1 MIRIFTG
8 FVIYLLWFASVFD
21 PIGKFYAIRYVALFS
36 AIILVAF
43 NNQII
48 RLCNDIFTPRYAT
61 ITFVSVI
68 MPLYGIM
75 LYIIRGGWGQEFIDT
90 SYIAAGVILLSS
102 LIYSNRSF
110 AQQGLM
116 AMVFSLRL
124 LAVVIILIFTSTLLD
139 FNSDWFGFFTRN
151 DQAFI
156 GFRNYGGTIFPYI
169 YFLASPMLIFLIGY
183 EFNQAKYNLNLRN
196 IVLVIFSV
204 LAFALSGTRAH
215 IIIAALLLPIL
226 IFSYSSRKLLFS
238 ILILF
243 FIGFMYFYFID
254 IIQLFFNLKEASNQI
269 KINMLTD
276 YAEIFNDLVTLIFG
290 QGYNAHGWSST
301 FENLVPGNGGVRPSK
316 TELTY
321 IELVR
326 VYGAIFSFIS
336 FLLIVKLIFMLKRLS
351 IEYRWISV
359 TFIVYLI
366 NTSVNPYLFSTNGML
381 PLGLILS
388 LAYYLPNKK
397 IKHKIMRP

>member
-1 MIRIFTG
+1 MVI
-8 FVIYLLWFASVFD
+8 IYLLWFSAVFD
-21 PIGKFYAIRYVALFS
+21 PIGKFYAIRYVSLFF

-48 RLCNDIFTPRYAT
+48 RLYNDILSPRYT
-61 ITFVSVI
+61 IIVFVSVI

-75 LYIIRGGWGQEFIDT
+75 LYIIRGGVSKEFIDT

-124 LAVVIILIFTSTLLD
+124 MAAVIILIFISELLN
-139 FNSDWFGFFTRN
+139 FNSDWLGFFTKH

-156 GFRNYGGTIFPYI
+156 GIRNYGSFALPYI

-183 EFNQAKYNLNLRN
+183 EFNQAKYNFNLMN

-204 LAFALSGTRAH
+204 LALALSGTRAH

-254 IIQLFFNLKEASNQI
+254 IIQLFFNSNEASNKI
-269 KINMLTD
+269 KINMITD
-276 YAEIFNDLVTLIFG
+276 YSKIFNDPVTLIFG
-290 QGYNAHGWSST
+290 QGYNAHAWSST
-301 FENLVPGNGGVRPSK
+301 FENLLVVRGASK

-366 NTSVNPYLFSTNGML
+366 SASVNPYLFSTNGML

-388 LAYYLPNKK
+388 LAYYLPKKK